1 MQKKKLTKSG
11 NTRPANV
18 ARGFK
23 STTEV
28 FAKSSEVGKALIQPG
43 TQSAKSGEAPK
54 KTKAVKSKKNPEK
67 KTSKKSKYSILLRFL
82 IKILVVAITIF
93 IVSNYILCF
102 KRMSG
107 NNMFPSIRDGDLC
120 IFYRLDKC
128 YVDDVVIY
136 EDNNGYTKIGRIRGT
151 GGQKIDFPEN
161 GGYMI
166 DDYQPTETIPYKT
179 YRAKDSE
186 IEYPIVLEEDEKF
199 ILNDFR
205 SDAGDSRSS
214 GQIKESQI
222 KGKLIFVLRRR
233 NF

>member
-1 MQKKKLTKSG
+1 MQKKKLPQSD
-11 NTRPANV
+11 A
-18 ARGFK
+18 
-23 STTEV
+23 
-28 FAKSSEVGKALIQPG
+28 
-43 TQSAKSGEAPK
+43 QSAKSGKTSK
-54 KTKAVKSKKNPEK
+54 KTITAKSSTKSRK
-67 KTSKKSKYSILLRFL
+67 KTAKKSKYSILLRFL
-82 IKILVVAITIF
+82 IKILIVVITIF
-93 IVSNYILCF
+93 IVSNYILYF

-186 IEYPIVLEEDEKF
+186 IEYPIVLAEDEKF